1 MLNVRRCLY
10 GKIKKGITAKIK
22 LLPVEKVPF
31 NTDIENF
38 TGTNWRNMAPDLGQR
53 S

>member
-1 MLNVRRCLY
+1 MFIRQNKEGY
-10 GKIKKGITAKIK
+10 NSKGKM
-22 LLPVEKVPF
+22 LPVEKVPF
-31 NTDIENF
+31 NTDIENV